1 MSSFKESPDPLYVL
15 RGANSQ
21 LSCLKFE
28 NSATLWSGTYTGHVY
43 SWSMETR
50 RISQTILAH
59 PGHSVLWMEFILG
72 TGSLL
77 TQGRDGSVKI
87 WAQSESCFTET
98 GTLLCSSL
106 GFCNSALVDQHTLAV
121 PANGMSTVDIFDIR
135 NHTNVSTLLP
145 DQKSPKLGMC
155 MKMCI
160 ANDRSLLVGYED
172 GSVALWDIGEHKMVS
187 RLQLHADAVMC
198 LDYCS
203 KLTKGFSGS
212 VSEDIFSCVLNNNTI
227 VKKTEVK
234 VTNAGFSDCKVRRDG
249 KIVAFAGWDSNV
261 RIFGAKHL
269 KPLAVLNYHKEGV
282 QCVTF
287 SEDYLMACG
296 SKDQLI
302 SLWDLYR

>member
-1 MSSFKESPDPLYVL
+1 
-15 RGANSQ
+15 
-21 LSCLKFE
+21 FE

-98 GTLLCSSL
+98 
-106 GFCNSALVDQHTLAV
+106 
-121 PANGMSTVDIFDIR
+121 
-135 NHTNVSTLLP
+135 
-145 DQKSPKLGMC
+145 GMC